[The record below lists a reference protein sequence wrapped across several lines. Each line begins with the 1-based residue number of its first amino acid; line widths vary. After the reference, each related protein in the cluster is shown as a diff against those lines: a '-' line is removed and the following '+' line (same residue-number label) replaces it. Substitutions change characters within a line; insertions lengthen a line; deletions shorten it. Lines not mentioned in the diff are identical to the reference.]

1 MRKFIEE
8 NNISFSVG
16 ERNTSVVILI
26 GYAQHKELNQ
36 TDLVNELSKEIKKDS
51 FIGEEVNR
59 LWDYCKS
66 KNYKKFWKTKGAK
79 TLYKF

>member
-16 ERNTSVVILI
+16 ERNTSVVTLI
-26 GYAQHKELNQ
+26 GYAQHKGLSQ
-36 TDLVNELSKEIKKDS
+36 SDLEVELSKEIDKDS
-51 FIGEEVNR
+51 FIGEEVER

-66 KNYKKFWKTKGAK
+66 KNYKKFWKTKDAK
-79 TLYKF
+79 ILYKF